1 MNSSCNALAT
11 KILIR
16 QFNSLFQKSPEGVI
30 PILNEDDPLD
40 IQSDI
45 IGPTSTPYEGG
56 LFRVKFFFPVDF
68 PQSPPKGLFLTKIY
82 HPNISEKGDICV
94 NTLKKDWNSKLW
106 SLYNLFEIVKCLL
119 IVPFPQSAL
128 NEEAGKLFMDNYEE
142 YYKIA
147 KIYTN
152 VYANK
157 KNKDYEYRNLAS
169 PNCEKP
175 KLKIKCVNYIS
186 NNESLQKN
194 KEDKKMYL
202 GNIGSMNNSLK
213 SPKQESPQDEIKKW
227 LNRI

>member
-16 QFNSLFQKSPEGVI
+16 QFNSLFQKAPEGVI

-45 IGPTSTPYEGG
+45 MGPISTPYEGG

-68 PQSPPKGLFLTKIY
+68 PQSPPKGMFLTKIY

-94 NTLKKDWNSKLW
+94 NTLKKDWNPKLW
-106 SLYNLFEIVKCLL
+106 SLYNLFEVVKCLL

-157 KNKDYEYRNLAS
+157 KNKDNLSS
-169 PNCEKP
+169 PKSEKP

-186 NNESLQKN
+186 NNKSLQQN
-194 KEDKKMYL
+194 NEDKKMNL
-202 GNIGSMNNSLK
+202 GNIGSLNNSFK
-213 SPKQESPQDEIKKW
+213 PPQQENPQDEIKKW